1 MHGLVCGK
9 RTSMQHYGDEF
20 KRAGSRIHLHLQR
33 NLLYVI
39 ILDLAP
45 CYSNPCEHG
54 GHCVPIDG
62 GKSFHCY
69 CGAYW
74 TGDRCQCKYI
84 AWEN

>member
-1 MHGLVCGK
+1 MFN
-9 RTSMQHYGDEF
+9 TEY
-20 KRAGSRIHLHLQR
+20 A
-33 NLLYVI
+33 I

-62 GKSFHCY
+62 GKSYHCY

-84 AWEN
+84 QMIETTHLNLIPNLDLIH